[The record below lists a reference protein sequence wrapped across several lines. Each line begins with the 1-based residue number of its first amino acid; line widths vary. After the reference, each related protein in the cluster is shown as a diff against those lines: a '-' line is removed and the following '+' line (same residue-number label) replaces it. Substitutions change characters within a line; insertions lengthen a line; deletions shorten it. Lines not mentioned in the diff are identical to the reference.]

1 LANKPNAPN
10 AGRCVTGSQRAERWV
25 GSEVSA
31 EPRYSIGIR
40 VTADQLIGLL
50 VDLDG
55 AVVDLKVKATE
66 TATPGKVVRRRPL
79 PGTGVDAV
87 VSSVAGLAAELLAI
101 RPEFRA
107 KAIGLGVSIGGH
119 VNGETGEVRYSP
131 HFGWSQT
138 IPLAR
143 LLREA
148 TGLDQVVLENDVNA
162 LAGAQQWFGRG
173 GSYQRFAVVKIG
185 SGIGCGLFINNEL
198 ERGKSG
204 LAGELGH
211 IPSEPEGQRCSC
223 GNRGCLQTVAGS
235 DAIVAAL
242 HQAGRTDV
250 QDITAAAGL
259 VHGGDRTAREV
270 FQRAGEALGR
280 GLATL
285 LNLLNLEAIG
295 LCGEPAIL
303 SSGVY
308 LDSVRDTLGRRAFST
323 AADDCDLWIEERT
336 DELEARGAASVVFD
350 HLVDLR
356 PPAADD

>member
-1 LANKPNAPN
+1 LANEPNAPN
-10 AGRCVTGSQRAERWV
+10 AGGCVTDDQRAVRSV
-25 GSEVSA
+25 GSDVSA
-31 EPRYSIGIR
+31 ERQYSIGIR
-40 VTADQLIGLL
+40 ITADQLIGLL
-50 VDLDG
+50 VDLNG
-55 AVVDLKVKATE
+55 EVVDLKVRATDAE
-66 TATPGKVVRRRPL
+66 TPGKVVRHRPL

-131 HFGWSQT
+131 HFGWNRT
-138 IPLAR
+138 IPLAQH
-143 LLREA
+143 LREA
-148 TGLDQVVLENDVNA
+148 TSMNLVVLENDVNA

-173 GSYQRFAVVKIG
+173 GRYQRFAVVKIG
-185 SGIGCGLFINNEL
+185 SGIGCGLFINSEL

-211 IPSEPEGQRCSC
+211 IPSEPEGERCTC
-223 GNRGCLQTVAGS
+223 GKRGCLQTVAGS
-235 DAIVAAL
+235 DAIVRAL
-242 HQAGRTDV
+242 QGAGQSEIR
-250 QDITAAAGL
+250 DIQAAAGL
-259 VHGGDRTAREV
+259 VLGGDRMAREV
-270 FQRAGEALGR
+270 FHRAGEALGR

-308 LDSVRDTLGRRAFST
+308 LDTVREALGRHAFST

-336 DELEARGAASVVFD
+336 DELEARGAASMVFD

-356 PPAADD
+356 EPATEG

>member
-1 LANKPNAPN
+1 
-10 AGRCVTGSQRAERWV
+10 
-25 GSEVSA
+25 VSA
-31 EPRYSIGIR
+31 EGQYSIGIR
-40 VTADQLIGLL
+40 ITADQLIGLL
-50 VDLDG
+50 VDLNG
-55 AVVDLKVKATE
+55 EVVDLKVRATDAE
-66 TATPGKVVRRRPL
+66 TPGKVVRHRSL

-87 VSSVAGLAAELLAI
+87 VSSVAGLTAELLAI

-131 HFGWSQT
+131 HFGWSRT
-138 IPLAR
+138 VPLAQ

-148 TGLDQVVLENDVNA
+148 TKMDLVVLENDVNA

-173 GSYQRFAVVKIG
+173 GRYQRFAVVKIG

-198 ERGKSG
+198 ERGTSG

-211 IPSEPEGQRCSC
+211 IPSEAEDERCTC
-223 GNRGCLQTVAGS
+223 GKRGCLQTVAGS
-235 DAIVAAL
+235 DAIVQAL
-242 HQAGRTDV
+242 QHAGRTEV
-250 QDITAAAGL
+250 RDIEAAAAL
-259 VHGGDRTAREV
+259 VRSGDQVAREV

-280 GLATL
+280 GLATM

-308 LDSVRDTLGRRAFST
+308 LHSVRGTLGRHAFST

-336 DELEARGAASVVFD
+336 DELEARGAASMVFED
-350 HLVDLR
+350 LVDLR
-356 PPAADD
+356 EPAPEA

>member
-1 LANKPNAPN
+1 
-10 AGRCVTGSQRAERWV
+10 
-25 GSEVSA
+25 
-31 EPRYSIGIR
+31 
-40 VTADQLIGLL
+40 
-50 VDLDG
+50 
-55 AVVDLKVKATE
+55 
-66 TATPGKVVRRRPL
+66 
-79 PGTGVDAV
+79 
-87 VSSVAGLAAELLAI
+87 
-101 RPEFRA
+101 
-107 KAIGLGVSIGGH
+107 
-119 VNGETGEVRYSP
+119 
-131 HFGWSQT
+131 
-138 IPLAR
+138 
-143 LLREA
+143 
-148 TGLDQVVLENDVNA
+148 
-162 LAGAQQWFGRG
+162 
-173 GSYQRFAVVKIG
+173 VVKIA

-235 DAIVAAL
+235 DAIVGAL
-242 HQAGRTDV
+242 QQAGRTDV
-250 QDITAAAGL
+250 QDIAAVAGL

-308 LDSVRDTLGRRAFST
+308 LDTVRDTLGRRAFST

-336 DELEARGAASVVFD
+336 DELEARGAASMVFD

-356 PPAADD
+356 EPATDT